1 MDNRETISPKRVLCE
16 FSQLGFGS
24 ALNRSDGYCA
34 FLGLD
39 DTGRT
44 GGRVQTH
51 LGYCA
56 DALRWSSTRET
67 LFSTHWVSA

>member
-1 MDNRETISPKRVLCE
+1 MRRLQKRTAERRSVRSE

-24 ALNRSDGYCA
+24 ALNHLDGYCA

-56 DALRWSSTRET
+56 DALR
-67 LFSTHWVSA
+67 